1 MTYFFETYG
10 CQMNVA
16 ESASAE
22 QLFISRS
29 WTKADNAQ
37 VADIVIIN
45 TCSVRQT
52 AENRIFG
59 RLGWYSQLKS
69 VRACERGANIK
80 TMEKAAEFVADG
92 AKPLTLVVMG
102 CMAERLLESFKKDYP
117 VIDYVVGTFAKQK
130 IGDIITETENKLKLV
145 AGAASAFA
153 DETSVANEAAVSND
167 IGLDDSPR
175 YEFAPLSYAKGSFTS
190 YVPIMHGCNNFCTY
204 CIVPYVRGR
213 EISRSVNDI
222 LKELDVLSGFG
233 VREVTLLGQNVN
245 SYAGETGEKNINF
258 AELIKIISDHLSKT
272 NSSVGWVRFM
282 SSHPKDL
289 TEDVI
294 DAIAE
299 SEYFCHHIHLPVQH
313 GSNTILQAMNRRYT
327 REKYLEL
334 VEKIRS
340 RIPDVSLT
348 TDILMGFPG
357 ETEQDVEDTLDLMR
371 KVRYENS
378 YMYYYNPRSGTPA
391 AKMTNQISVKEK
403 KSRLQKVI
411 DLQLAIT
418 KEEMAKRIGTQ
429 TRVLVEAVSRDSEK
443 EMLAKTPQDGRVV
456 FAGEKNMIGKF
467 VNVRLNELSGETFRG
482 TIIDS

>member
-22 QLFISRS
+22 QLFISRG

-69 VRACERGANIK
+69 VRACERGANTK

-92 AKPLTLVVMG
+92 AKPLTLIVMG

-130 IGDIITETENKLKLV
+130 IGDIITEVEKGGT
-145 AGAASAFA
+145 
-153 DETSVANEAAVSND
+153 ND
-167 IGLDDSPR
+167 IGFADSPR

-245 SYAGETGEKNINF
+245 SYAGEAGEKNINF
-258 AELIKIISDHLSKT
+258 SELIKIISDHLSKT

-334 VEKIRS
+334 VEKIRN

-371 KVRYENS
+371 RVRYENS

-403 KSRLQKVI
+403 KARLQKVI

-418 KEEMAKRIGTQ
+418 KEEMAKRIGTE

-467 VNVRLNELSGETFRG
+467 VNVRLDELSGETFRG
-482 TIIDS
+482 RIIDS